1 MNAELDLMMEVD
13 RALPKNSPV
22 RRHPAYI
29 KLSKHRR
36 VDKLTIVRTAD
47 PQALGRP
54 ADFSSEAIERRMK
67 LGYEEAKAVLA
78 R

>member
-1 MNAELDLMMEVD
+1 M
-13 RALPKNSPV
+13 
-22 RRHPAYI
+22 
-29 KLSKHRR
+29 
-36 VDKLTIVRTAD
+36 DKLTIVRTAD

-67 LGYEEAKAVLA
+67 LGYEEAKAVLV